1 MFINPPRVD
10 GFPVVRE
17 ERFEHKDMGSVY
29 PPLSLLYMASVINKE
44 ADYEVKLIDANGFDM
59 GIQTV
64 TEEMI
69 KFAPDIVVSRCGF
82 DTQEQDLEVL
92 KIAHGLGALTV
103 LRNKIIADVTEI
115 RDSIFK
121 KNFVD
126 VFIDS
131 EPEAVIGAL
140 CREVMV
146 HKKTKDLQPGQWLLS
161 AEDRAEGCLTFL
173 AKVPGISFRCNGRVF
188 TNEKAAEIKDINKL
202 PFPAYE
208 LLPSLK
214 PYHTGVMSAPF
225 ALVQTTRGCPF
236 NCTFCAYGKSRCRE
250 RNIESVIQEIK
261 YLKSN
266 FSIKSFLFFDDTISI
281 KGGRVEELS
290 KRMVEEG
297 LNSLEWVCCTRAN
310 LVTYEMLK
318 AMKKAGMKEI
328 AIGVETGSA
337 EILKNIKK
345 GVTLDDIRQA
355 AKWCKELGI
364 MFYALVIIGLPGETK
379 ETVEETIKFIKEI
392 DPFYTQVCF
401 STPFPNTDIYKYYE
415 ENGFLL
421 TKDWSKYF
429 PLAEEPVIRTQAL
442 TADDLKKLRNHIYRK
457 LLFRPLYLLRK
468 VRPFDWKW
476 NIEGAKK
483 IMQRIGA
490 VIMKKPVR

>member
-10 GFPVVRE
+10 GYPVVRE

-29 PPLSLLYMASVINKE
+29 PPLSLLYMAAVINKDE
-44 ADYEVKLIDANGFDM
+44 NIKVNLIDANGFDLSM
-59 GIQTV
+59 ARV
-64 TEEMI
+64 KEEMAA
-69 KFAPDIVVSRCGF
+69 FSPDIVVTRCGF
-82 DTQEQDLEVL
+82 DTQQQDMEVL
-92 KIAHGLGALTV
+92 KEARAIGAITV
-103 LRNKIIADVTEI
+103 LRNKIISEVPEI
-115 RDSIFK
+115 RDSILK
-121 KNFVD
+121 ARQAD

-131 EPEAVIGAL
+131 EPESVIHNL
-140 CREVMV
+140 CREAYEC
-146 HKKTKDLQPGQWLLS
+146 KKSSSDGRISEK
-161 AEDRAEGCLTFL
+161 AFL
-173 AKVPGISFRCNGRVF
+173 GKVPGISFLRNNEVI
-188 TNEKAAEIKDINKL
+188 TNNRAAEISDINSL

-208 LLPSLK
+208 LLPSLN
-214 PYHTGVMSAPF
+214 PYHTGVMSSPF

-236 NCTFCAYGKSRCRE
+236 LCTFCAYGKSKCRE
-250 RNIESVIQEIK
+250 RNVESVIQEIK

-281 KGGRVEELS
+281 KGGRIEELC
-290 KRMVEEG
+290 KRMEEEG
-297 LNSLEWVCCTRAN
+297 LNTLEWVCCTRAN
-310 LVTYEMLK
+310 LVNYEMLK

-337 EILKNIKK
+337 EILKLAKK
-345 GVTLDDIRQA
+345 GVTLEDIRQA

-379 ETVEETIKFIKEI
+379 ETVKETIKFIKEI

-429 PLAEEPVIRTQAL
+429 PLSEEPVVRTQAL
-442 TADDLKKLRNHIYRK
+442 TAEDLKKLRNYIYKK

-483 IMQRIGA
+483 IMQRIAA